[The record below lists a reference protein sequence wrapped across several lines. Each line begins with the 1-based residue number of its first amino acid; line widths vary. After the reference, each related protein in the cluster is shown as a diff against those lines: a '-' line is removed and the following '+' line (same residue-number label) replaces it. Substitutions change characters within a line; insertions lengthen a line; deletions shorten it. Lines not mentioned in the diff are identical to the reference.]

1 VDAEGSFGGMTGT
14 IDLNART
21 VHLDFNESKQIE
33 MLKPQL
39 KQSEKGWFYE
49 TSF

>member
-1 VDAEGSFGGMTGT
+1 VDAQGSFGGMTGA
-14 IDLNART
+14 IDLNARKI
-21 VHLDFNESKQIE
+21 HLDFNESKHIE

-39 KQSEKGWFYE
+39 KKSEKGWTYE